1 MGDCDTGYGPA
12 TNSDKLENPYKTNV
26 LVYDHPVY
34 MDDDGN
40 GDIMMFTGIRWGM
53 FPIPLELKGQIN
65 VTDRLTMANN
75 YLSSDL
81 DVYMFLN
88 SRELF
93 VSDFVIF
100 DYPVRRGDTHWSFV
114 DHWGRRNEN
123 LEATFR
129 SSDAVLLCAVCGAAN
144 PCANN
149 NTRGRPLL
157 ATTPTVL
164 PGPCVVYRVTPNGD
178 GFCD

>member
-34 MDDDGN
+34 MSVVDDDGN

-114 DHWGRRNEN
+114 DTGVDE
-123 LEATFR
+123 
-129 SSDAVLLCAVCGAAN
+129 
-144 PCANN
+144 
-149 NTRGRPLL
+149 TRIWKRH
-157 ATTPTVL
+157 TV
-164 PGPCVVYRVTPNGD
+164 
-178 GFCD
+178 